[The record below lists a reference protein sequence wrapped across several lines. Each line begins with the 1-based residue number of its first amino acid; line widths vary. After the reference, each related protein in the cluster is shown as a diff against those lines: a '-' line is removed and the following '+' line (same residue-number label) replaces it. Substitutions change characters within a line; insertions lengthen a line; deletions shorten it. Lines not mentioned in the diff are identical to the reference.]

1 MNDQV
6 ALPSDSLFVLARY
19 CLDATELGQKIA
31 LTQQVALA
39 WREGR
44 LNLAESQP
52 PQPAVTAGH
61 PESPLLVAPR
71 DLPKRS
77 FHTPQGKAAL
87 FHSIAHIEFNAINL
101 AWDAVYRFRGMPE
114 QFYSDWV
121 RVADEEAYHF
131 SLIRE
136 HLKTL
141 GYDYGS
147 FAAHNGLWETAQKT
161 AFDVLVRMALVPRVL
176 EARGLDVTPGI
187 MQRLKRVGDEKAVSI
202 LEIIQRD
209 EIGHVEIGTRW
220 FHYCCELRGVEPE
233 STFFDLIDQYMKGV
247 LKKPFNLEARTKAG
261 FSSSEL
267 RTIEGV
273 SS

>member
-1 MNDQV
+1 MNMPNHN
-6 ALPSDSLFVLARY
+6 LPSLFDEARR
-19 CLDATELGQKIA
+19 CLDEADVTKKLE
-31 LTQQVALA
+31 LTQQVAEA
-39 WREGR
+39 WRNGQLCLQE
-44 LNLAESQP
+44 NSEPCAE
-52 PQPAVTAGH
+52 VETGH
-61 PESPLLVAPR
+61 PERPKLVAPR

-77 FHTPQGKAAL
+77 FYTPEGKAAL

-131 SLIRE
+131 GLIHQ
-136 HLKTL
+136 HLQQL
-141 GYDYGS
+141 GYQYGD
-147 FAAHNGLWETAQKT
+147 FNAHNGLWESAQQT

-187 MQRLKRVGDEKAVSI
+187 MERLQRVGEDDAVAI

-220 FHYCCELRGVEPE
+220 YHYCCEKRGLDPEP
-233 STFFDLIDQYMKGV
+233 TFFSLIDRYMKGV
-247 LKKPFNLEARTKAG
+247 LKGPFNIDARGKAG
-261 FSSSEL
+261 FSASEL
-267 RTIEGV
+267 NTMGEL
-273 SS
+273 